1 MTPPTPD
8 DSRHHFLRSAYSL
21 VINTVATGA
30 LGVLFWI
37 VAARV
42 FPPETVGRDSAL
54 IVTMVTISTIC
65 QVNLPNLFVRFLP
78 ENDNPSRVI
87 LWGFLANSGFA
98 LVLGVAAMAVMPR
111 VSNELTLLALDSWVG
126 WLWTASLALW
136 GVFAL
141 QDAALTA
148 LRHAP
153 WVASKNAI
161 FGVLKLL
168 CLPLFLILGVET
180 GIFLAWVVPM
190 ILMLLPINALIFRRA
205 VRGHLPAE
213 DDGTQAPLGSRE
225 VRRFLILDY
234 GASTFIQGL
243 YTVLPLLVLGIL
255 GSTANAYFWIPFSL
269 ITAVDMMSLSIA
281 TSMTVE
287 GAFAKHRLAA
297 LARVAV
303 RRFALLVVGAGLV
316 LAVAAPLVLL
326 PFGPEYVEN
335 GTSVLRVLSIGVVCH
350 GVIELYIGLAR
361 VRRQGWGLLGVAAS
375 RCALALALC
384 TVLGQRHGTIGIA
397 WGWALMSIVM
407 ALAVL
412 PPIISIMRASPGR
425 AVAPPGS
432 ARAASSWLRPWVAAR
447 PLERVAAVT
456 SGLALVAVTG
466 LLPAPVAGVLAV
478 AFLLTAPGV
487 ALITL
492 LARRGLL
499 SDAEPG
505 LVAAIG
511 LATGVVAAQSMLWL
525 HVWHGRVG
533 FGLFALACLAI
544 VVRSAAAGERPLL
557 GRAGAAA
564 RSLTGR
570 AAEGAGPAPV
580 DVAEGQR

>member
-1 MTPPTPD
+1 VTPPPD

-21 VINTVATGA
+21 VINTAATGA

-54 IVTMVTISTIC
+54 IVTMITISTIC

-78 ENDNPSRVI
+78 EQGDPSRVI
-87 LWGFLANSGFA
+87 LWGFVANSGLA
-98 LVLGVAAMAVMPR
+98 LVLGMGAMAIVPR
-111 VSNELTLLALDSWVG
+111 VSDELTLLSFGSWVG

-136 GVFAL
+136 GIFAL

-153 WVASKNAI
+153 WVAGKNAV

-168 CLPLFLILGVET
+168 CLPLFLVLGAET

-205 VRGHLPAE
+205 VRAHVPAP
-213 DDGTQAPLGSRE
+213 DDGTRAPLGSPA

-287 GAFAKHRLAA
+287 GAFAKDRLAA

-303 RRFALLVVGAGLV
+303 RRFALIVAGAGAA
-316 LAVAAPLVLL
+316 LALAAPLVLM

-335 GTSVLRVLSIGVVCH
+335 GTAVLRVLSIGVVCH

-361 VRRQGWGLLGVAAS
+361 VRRQGWALLAVAAS
-375 RCALALALC
+375 RCALALTLC
-384 TVLGQRHGTIGIA
+384 SVLGSRHGTIGIA
-397 WGWALMSIVM
+397 WGWALMSLVM

-412 PPIISIMRASPGR
+412 APTMSILRGALDAAGAVPADPP
-425 AVAPPGS
+425 PP
-432 ARAASSWLRPWVAAR
+432 RPWLRPWTAAR
-447 PLERVAAVT
+447 PAQRLAAVT
-456 SGLALVAVTG
+456 SALALVSLTG
-466 LLPAPVAGVLAV
+466 LAPAAVAAVLAV
-478 AFLLTAPGV
+478 AFLVTAPGV
-487 ALITL
+487 VLVTL
-492 LARRGLL
+492 LARRGMV

-505 LVAAIG
+505 LTAAIG
-511 LATGVVAAQSMLWL
+511 LATGVVAAQLMLWL
-525 HVWHGRVG
+525 HLWHGRVG
-533 FGLFALACLAI
+533 FGLLAAVCLGLI
-544 VVRSAAAGERPLL
+544 VRAAAADDGPLL
-557 GRAGAAA
+557 ARPAAIA
-564 RSLTGR
+564 RSLTRR
-570 AAEGAGPAPV
+570 AAGGSGGVPA
-580 DVAEGQR
+580 DAAKGRG